1 MNLITEFKSQYN
13 KFIDSGATEL
23 NEFIADMPS
32 RAQKLTRGFLFNAGT
47 AVVALAC
54 IALLSKAFATAVVV
68 GAIGFAARHI
78 VVASL
83 PVKEKVAKVGTGV
96 LNKLTDFINS
106 KLKTNINPF
115 AGDIRV
121 GNFTLFM
128 NM

>member
-1 MNLITEFKSQYN
+1 
-13 KFIDSGATEL
+13 
-23 NEFIADMPS
+23 MPS